1 MRCELSNFSIFQ
13 VKQLYQKIQSQAE
26 SLKGLWVAK
35 LNLKGRSA
43 LATQEDLQDFEYKRD
58 EVIIIKNSNCFSII
72 FIYYFNVQVDIRKH
86 TNLKGDSTNGISRK
100 AVTDG
105 KTII

>member
-1 MRCELSNFSIFQ
+1 MIAKILLKIDMYLSVCKHVNREIFPFQ

-43 LATQEDLQDFEYKRD
+43 LATAEDLQEFERKRD
-58 EVIIIKNSNCFSII
+58 EVLYAMQEIMLLFAPP
-72 FIYYFNVQVDIRKH
+72 H
-86 TNLKGDSTNGISRK
+86 
-100 AVTDG
+100 
-105 KTII
+105 

>member
-1 MRCELSNFSIFQ
+1 MFLSSEYLWIHPTFKFVRLHETLLFQ

-43 LATQEDLQDFEYKRD
+43 LATAEDLQEFERKRD
-58 EVIIIKNSNCFSII
+58 EVLSL
-72 FIYYFNVQVDIRKH
+72 VQETKTRFLI
-86 TNLKGDSTNGISRK
+86 TNFP
-100 AVTDG
+100 
-105 KTII
+105 